1 MGHSKPAPRSDLSPK
16 DSAHRDSA
24 RQDSARVSI
33 GDSNLD
39 PRFSEVSAAVVEHLP
54 HLRAFARSLA
64 ASKDQADDLVG
75 EAVARALAAAH
86 QFRPGTNF
94 KAWIFTILR
103 NAFYTEGR
111 KRWNRVV
118 ALDDNVYNQPSI
130 GPTQEDSLSF
140 CDFRRAFIQLSPRQR
155 EVLMLVGNGDL
166 SYEEVAAHCQCP
178 VGTVKSRVSRARLD
192 LKRMLDEEAMAQ
204 PRRNVPPVANA
215 NLTESLGDTTE
226 IKFRTR
232 RRDRAAEERVVN

>member
-1 MGHSKPAPRSDLSPK
+1 MGHNKSAMHRESSKPD
-16 DSAHRDSA
+16 
-24 RQDSARVSI
+24 V
-33 GDSNLD
+33 GDSNCD

-64 ASKDQADDLVG
+64 GNKDQADDLVG

-118 ALDDNVYNQPSI
+118 ALDDNAYNQPSI
-130 GPTQEDSLSF
+130 GPTQEDSLAF

-166 SYEEVAAHCQCP
+166 SYEEVAAQCQCP

-204 PRRNVPPVANA
+204 PRRSVPPVADA
-215 NLTESLGDTTE
+215 NLTESLSDSRA
-226 IKFRTR
+226 IAIRTR
-232 RRDRAAEERVVN
+232 RRSRTPEVRALVN

>member
-1 MGHSKPAPRSDLSPK
+1 MERIGSSRRADSSSD
-16 DSAHRDSA
+16 DSADRHPTNDTSIE
-24 RQDSARVSI
+24 RQ
-33 GDSNLD
+33 
-39 PRFSEVSAAVVEHLP
+39 FTEVSAAVVEHLP
-54 HLRAFARSLA
+54 HLRAFARSLSS
-64 ASKDQADDLVG
+64 SKDQADDLVS
-75 EAVARALAAAH
+75 EAVARALASAH

-118 ALDDNVYNQPSI
+118 TLDDNIYHQPSV

-155 EVLMLVGNGDL
+155 EVLMLVGNSDL
-166 SYEEVAAHCQCP
+166 SYEEVAAQCHCP

-192 LKRMLDEEAMAQ
+192 LKRLLEDEEMAQ
-204 PRRNVPPVANA
+204 PRRNVPPIAEA
-215 NLTESLGDTTE
+215 NLTEALSVAGV
-226 IKFRTR
+226 R
-232 RRDRAAEERVVN
+232 RSRRKRSESRPIIN

>member
-1 MGHSKPAPRSDLSPK
+1 MEQIGSSRRMESPSDDSADSKPTTSDTNIE
-16 DSAHRDSA
+16 
-24 RQDSARVSI
+24 RQ
-33 GDSNLD
+33 
-39 PRFSEVSAAVVEHLP
+39 FTEVSPAVVEHLP
-54 HLRAFARSLA
+54 HLRAFARSLSS
-64 ASKDQADDLVG
+64 SKDQADDLVS
-75 EAVARALAAAH
+75 EAVARALASAH

-118 ALDDNVYNQPSI
+118 TLDDNLYHQPSV

-155 EVLMLVGNGDL
+155 EVLMLVGNSDL
-166 SYEEVAAHCQCP
+166 SYEEVAAQCHCP

-192 LKRMLDEEAMAQ
+192 LKRLLEDEEMAQ
-204 PRRNVPPVANA
+204 PRRNVPPIADA
-215 NLTESLGDTTE
+215 NLTEALSAAGV
-226 IKFRTR
+226 R
-232 RRDRAAEERVVN
+232 RSRRKRSESRLVN

>member
-1 MGHSKPAPRSDLSPK
+1 MGHSKPASRSDS
-16 DSAHRDSA
+16 SRAT
-24 RQDSARVSI
+24 I
-33 GDSNLD
+33 GDSSVD

-64 ASKDQADDLVG
+64 TSKDQADDLVG

-118 ALDDNVYNQPSI
+118 ALDDSVYNQPSV
-130 GPTQEDSLSF
+130 GPTQEDSLAF

-215 NLTESLGDTTE
+215 DLTESLGDSME
-226 IKFRTR
+226 IKIRDR
-232 RRDRAAEERVVN
+232 RRSRAAEERHVVN

>member
-1 MGHSKPAPRSDLSPK
+1 MGHSKSASRSDSPRSD
-16 DSAHRDSA
+16 SAGNIRDT
-24 RQDSARVSI
+24 
-33 GDSNLD
+33 NCD

-64 ASKDQADDLVG
+64 TSKDQADDLVG

-130 GPTQEDSLSF
+130 GPTQEDSLAF

-166 SYEEVAAHCQCP
+166 SYEEVAEHCQCP

-215 NLTESLGDTTE
+215 NLTESLGDSIE
-226 IKFRTR
+226 IKRLAR
-232 RRDRAAEERVVN
+232 RRGRAVEERRIVN

>member
-1 MGHSKPAPRSDLSPK
+1 MGHPKTASRSDSPRSN
-16 DSAHRDSA
+16 SAGD
-24 RQDSARVSI
+24 I
-33 GDSNLD
+33 GDTNRD

-64 ASKDQADDLVG
+64 TSKDQADDLVG

-130 GPTQEDSLSF
+130 GPTQEDSLAF

-166 SYEEVAAHCQCP
+166 SYEEVAEHCQCP

-215 NLTESLGDTTE
+215 NLTESLGDCGV
-226 IKFRTR
+226 IKRLAR
-232 RRDRAAEERVVN
+232 RRGRGPVERHVVN

>member
-1 MGHSKPAPRSDLSPK
+1 MHNGNASPRNNESGEDPK
-16 DSAHRDSA
+16 
-24 RQDSARVSI
+24 
-33 GDSNLD
+33 
-39 PRFSEVSAAVVEHLP
+39 FSEVSAAVVEHLP

-64 ASKDQADDLVG
+64 SSRDQADDLVG

-118 ALDDNVYNQPSI
+118 PLEDNAYHHPSI
-130 GPTQEDSLSF
+130 GPTQEDSLEF
-140 CDFRRAFIQLSPRQR
+140 CDFRRAFVRLSPRQR

-166 SYEEVAAHCQCP
+166 SYEEVAEHCRCP

-192 LKRMLDEEAMAQ
+192 LKRMLDEETMVP
-204 PRRNVPPVANA
+204 PRRSMPPVANS
-215 NLTESLGDTTE
+215 NLTECLGGDLTPARTE
-226 IKFRTR
+226 PR
-232 RRDRAAEERVVN
+232 RRSRGDHEGRSLVN

>member
-1 MGHSKPAPRSDLSPK
+1 MERIGSSRRMDSLSD
-16 DSAHRDSA
+16 DSADIPPTTSDTNIE
-24 RQDSARVSI
+24 RQ
-33 GDSNLD
+33 
-39 PRFSEVSAAVVEHLP
+39 FTEVSAAVVEHLP
-54 HLRAFARSLA
+54 HLRAFARSLSS
-64 ASKDQADDLVG
+64 SKDQADDLVS
-75 EAVARALAAAH
+75 EAVARALASAH

-118 ALDDNVYNQPSI
+118 TLDDNIYHQPSV

-155 EVLMLVGNGDL
+155 EVLMLVGNSDL
-166 SYEEVAAHCQCP
+166 SYEEVAAQCHCP

-192 LKRMLDEEAMAQ
+192 LKRLLEDEEMAQ
-204 PRRNVPPVANA
+204 PRRNVPPIAEA
-215 NLTESLGDTTE
+215 NLTEALSAAGV
-226 IKFRTR
+226 R
-232 RRDRAAEERVVN
+232 RSRRKRSESRLMN

>member
-1 MGHSKPAPRSDLSPK
+1 MGHSKPASRN
-16 DSAHRDSA
+16 DSSRAT
-24 RQDSARVSI
+24 I
-33 GDSNLD
+33 GDSSVD

-64 ASKDQADDLVG
+64 TSKDQADDLVG

-118 ALDDNVYNQPSI
+118 ALDERARRRGDVPHGRAI
-130 GPTQEDSLSF
+130 VFFPGTVMV
-140 CDFRRAFIQLSPRQR
+140 RRA
-155 EVLMLVGNGDL
+155 
-166 SYEEVAAHCQCP
+166 A
-178 VGTVKSRVSRARLD
+178 ARL
-192 LKRMLDEEAMAQ
+192 KA
-204 PRRNVPPVANA
+204 
-215 NLTESLGDTTE
+215 
-226 IKFRTR
+226 
-232 RRDRAAEERVVN
+232 

>member
-1 MGHSKPAPRSDLSPK
+1 MGHSKSASRSDSPRSH
-16 DSAHRDSA
+16 SAGT
-24 RQDSARVSI
+24 I
-33 GDSNLD
+33 GDTNRD

-64 ASKDQADDLVG
+64 TSKDQADDLVG

-130 GPTQEDSLSF
+130 GPTQEDSLAF

-166 SYEEVAAHCQCP
+166 SYEEVAEHCQCP

-204 PRRNVPPVANA
+204 PRRNVPPVANS
-215 NLTESLGDTTE
+215 NLIESLGDSME
-226 IKFRTR
+226 IKLRS
-232 RRDRAAEERVVN
+232 RRDNRASNEERRVVN

>member
-1 MGHSKPAPRSDLSPK
+1 MGQSKPASRSDSPGGR
-16 DSAHRDSA
+16 SAGD
-24 RQDSARVSI
+24 I
-33 GDSNLD
+33 GDTNRD

-64 ASKDQADDLVG
+64 TNKDQADDLVG

-130 GPTQEDSLSF
+130 GPTQEDSLEF

-166 SYEEVAAHCQCP
+166 SYEEVAEHCQCP

-192 LKRMLDEEAMAQ
+192 LKRMLDEESMAH

-215 NLTESLGDTTE
+215 NLTESLGDSME
-226 IKFRTR
+226 IKIRGR
-232 RRDRAAEERVVN
+232 RRSRPAEERRVVN

>member
-1 MGHSKPAPRSDLSPK
+1 MGFSKPTSRSDSP
-16 DSAHRDSA
+16 ARDS
-24 RQDSARVSI
+24 SKSSI
-33 GDSNLD
+33 GDTNLD

-64 ASKDQADDLVG
+64 TSKDQADDLVG

-130 GPTQEDSLSF
+130 GPTQEDSLAF

-166 SYEEVAAHCQCP
+166 SYEEVAEHCQCP

-192 LKRMLDEEAMAQ
+192 LKRMLDEESMAQ

-215 NLTESLGDTTE
+215 NLTESLGDDSMD
-226 IKFRTR
+226 IKLRSR
-232 RRDRAAEERVVN
+232 RRGRAVEERRVVN

>member
-1 MGHSKPAPRSDLSPK
+1 MGNPKPASRSDSPRSH
-16 DSAHRDSA
+16 SAGN
-24 RQDSARVSI
+24 I
-33 GDSNLD
+33 GDTNRD

-64 ASKDQADDLVG
+64 SSKDQADDLVG

-103 NAFYTEGR
+103 NAYYTEGR

-118 ALDDNVYNQPSI
+118 ALDDNIYNQPSI
-130 GPTQEDSLSF
+130 GPTQEDSLAF

-166 SYEEVAAHCQCP
+166 SYEEVAEHCQCP

-192 LKRMLDEEAMAQ
+192 LKRLLDEESMAQ
-204 PRRNVPPVANA
+204 PRRNVPPVAEA
-215 NLTESLGDTTE
+215 NLTESLGDAIE
-226 IKFRTR
+226 IKRLAR
-232 RRDRAAEERVVN
+232 RRPRAAAERHLVN

>member
-1 MGHSKPAPRSDLSPK
+1 MGQKPATRSESK
-16 DSAHRDSA
+16 S
-24 RQDSARVSI
+24 VGNTSI

-64 ASKDQADDLVG
+64 TSKDQADDLVG

-118 ALDDNVYNQPSI
+118 ALDDNIYNQPSI
-130 GPTQEDSLSF
+130 GPTQEDSLAF
-140 CDFRRAFIQLSPRQR
+140 CDFRRAFIQLTPRQR

-166 SYEEVAAHCQCP
+166 SYEEVAEHCQCP

-192 LKRMLDEEAMAQ
+192 LKRMLDEESMAQ
-204 PRRNVPPVANA
+204 PRRNMPPVANA
-215 NLTESLGDTTE
+215 NLTESLGDSME
-226 IKFRTR
+226 IKVRHR
-232 RRDRAAEERVVN
+232 RRSSRAAEERRVVN

>member
-1 MGHSKPAPRSDLSPK
+1 MEQFGSSRRTESVSDDDSDTKPTSNATNTNIE
-16 DSAHRDSA
+16 
-24 RQDSARVSI
+24 RQ
-33 GDSNLD
+33 
-39 PRFSEVSAAVVEHLP
+39 FTEVSAAVVEHLP

-64 ASKDQADDLVG
+64 SSKDQADDLVS
-75 EAVARALAAAH
+75 EAVARALASAH

-118 ALDDNVYNQPSI
+118 TLDDNFYHQPSVA
-130 GPTQEDSLSF
+130 PTQEDSLSF

-155 EVLMLVGNGDL
+155 EVLMLVGNSDL
-166 SYEEVAAHCQCP
+166 SYEEVAAQCQCP

-192 LKRMLDEEAMAQ
+192 LKRLLEDQEMAQ
-204 PRRNVPPVANA
+204 PRRNVPPISEA
-215 NLTESLGDTTE
+215 NLTEALSAAGV
-226 IKFRTR
+226 R
-232 RRDRAAEERVVN
+232 RSRRKRSESRLVN

>member
-1 MGHSKPAPRSDLSPK
+1 MGHIKPAPRSDSSPANAMGADASK
-16 DSAHRDSA
+16 ATDIS
-24 RQDSARVSI
+24 
-33 GDSNLD
+33 DSNLD

-64 ASKDQADDLVG
+64 TSKDQADDLVG

-130 GPTQEDSLSF
+130 GPTQEDSLAF

-166 SYEEVAAHCQCP
+166 SYEEVAEHCQCP

-215 NLTESLGDTTE
+215 NLTESLGDSME
-226 IKFRTR
+226 IKLRHR
-232 RRDRAAEERVVN
+232 RRSRATEERRVVN

>member
-1 MGHSKPAPRSDLSPK
+1 MERIGSSRRTDSLSDEAAEAEPPARASNIE
-16 DSAHRDSA
+16 
-24 RQDSARVSI
+24 RQ
-33 GDSNLD
+33 
-39 PRFSEVSAAVVEHLP
+39 FSEVSAAVVEHLP
-54 HLRAFARSLA
+54 HLRAFARSLSS
-64 ASKDQADDLVG
+64 SKDQADDLVS
-75 EAVARALAAAH
+75 EAVARALASAH

-118 ALDDNVYNQPSI
+118 TLDDNIYHQPSV

-155 EVLMLVGNGDL
+155 EVLMLVGNSDL
-166 SYEEVAAHCQCP
+166 SYEEVAAQCHCP

-192 LKRMLDEEAMAQ
+192 LKRLLEDEEMAQ
-204 PRRNVPPVANA
+204 PRRNVPPIAEA
-215 NLTESLGDTTE
+215 NLTEALSAAGV
-226 IKFRTR
+226 R
-232 RRDRAAEERVVN
+232 RSRRKRGESRVMN

>member
-1 MGHSKPAPRSDLSPK
+1 MGHSKPASRN
-16 DSAHRDSA
+16 DSSRAT
-24 RQDSARVSI
+24 I
-33 GDSNLD
+33 GDSSVD

-54 HLRAFARSLA
+54 HLRAFTRSLA
-64 ASKDQADDLVG
+64 TSMDQADDLVG

-94 KAWIFTILR
+94 KAWFFTILR

-118 ALDDNVYNQPSI
+118 ALDDSVYNQPSV
-130 GPTQEDSLSF
+130 GPTQEDSLAF

-215 NLTESLGDTTE
+215 NLTESLGDSME
-226 IKFRTR
+226 IKIRGR
-232 RRDRAAEERVVN
+232 RRSRAAEERHVVN

>member
-1 MGHSKPAPRSDLSPK
+1 MGQSKPAPRSNSPRS
-16 DSAHRDSA
+16 SAGTVDDTNR
-24 RQDSARVSI
+24 
-33 GDSNLD
+33 D

-64 ASKDQADDLVG
+64 TSKDQADDLVG

-111 KRWNRVV
+111 KRWNRVI
-118 ALDDNVYNQPSI
+118 ALDDNIYNQPSI
-130 GPTQEDSLSF
+130 GPTQEDSLAF

-166 SYEEVAAHCQCP
+166 SYEEVAEHCRCP

-192 LKRMLDEEAMAQ
+192 LKRMLDEESMAQ
-204 PRRNVPPVANA
+204 PRRNVPPVADA
-215 NLTESLGDTTE
+215 NLTESLGESHE
-226 IKFRTR
+226 IKVRPR
-232 RRDRAAEERVVN
+232 RRGRSADERRVVN

>member
-1 MGHSKPAPRSDLSPK
+1 MGQSKPASRSDSSPRE
-16 DSAHRDSA
+16 SAPR
-24 RQDSARVSI
+24 DSARVSI
-33 GDSNLD
+33 GDSNVD

-130 GPTQEDSLSF
+130 GPTQEDSLAF

-166 SYEEVAAHCQCP
+166 SYEEVAEHCQCP

-215 NLTESLGDTTE
+215 NLTESLGDSTE

-232 RRDRAAEERVVN
+232 RRGRAVEERPVVN

>member
-1 MGHSKPAPRSDLSPK
+1 MERI
-16 DSAHRDSA
+16 DSSRQVDSTSSE
-24 RQDSARVSI
+24 SADTQPTANDTNIER
-33 GDSNLD
+33 
-39 PRFSEVSAAVVEHLP
+39 RFTEVSAAVVEHLP
-54 HLRAFARSLA
+54 HLRAFARSL
-64 ASKDQADDLVG
+64 SSSRDQADDLVS
-75 EAVARALAAAH
+75 EAVARALASAH

-118 ALDDNVYNQPSI
+118 TLDDNVYHQPSV

-155 EVLMLVGNGDL
+155 EVLMLVGNSDL
-166 SYEEVAAHCQCP
+166 SYEEVAAQCHCP

-192 LKRMLDEEAMAQ
+192 LRRLLEDEEMAQ
-204 PRRNVPPVANA
+204 PRRDVPPIAEA
-215 NLTESLGDTTE
+215 NLTEALSVAGV
-226 IKFRTR
+226 R
-232 RRDRAAEERVVN
+232 RSRRKRGESRLIN

>member
-1 MGHSKPAPRSDLSPK
+1 MGHSKPASRN
-16 DSAHRDSA
+16 DSSRAT
-24 RQDSARVSI
+24 I
-33 GDSNLD
+33 GDSSVD

-64 ASKDQADDLVG
+64 TSKDQADDLVG

-111 KRWNRVV
+111 KRWNRIVT
-118 ALDDNVYNQPSI
+118 LDDHAYHQPSV

-140 CDFRRAFIQLSPRQR
+140 CDFRRAFMQLSPRQR

-192 LKRMLDEEAMAQ
+192 LKRLLEDEEMAQ
-204 PRRNVPPVANA
+204 PRRNVPPIAEA
-215 NLTESLGDTTE
+215 NLTEALSVAGV
-226 IKFRTR
+226 R
-232 RRDRAAEERVVN
+232 RSRRKRSEPRLMN

>member
-1 MGHSKPAPRSDLSPK
+1 MGHSKSASRSDSPRSH
-16 DSAHRDSA
+16 SAGT
-24 RQDSARVSI
+24 I
-33 GDSNLD
+33 GDTNRD

-64 ASKDQADDLVG
+64 TSKDQADDLVG

-130 GPTQEDSLSF
+130 GPTQEDSLAF

-166 SYEEVAAHCQCP
+166 SYEEVAEHCQCP

-204 PRRNVPPVANA
+204 PRRNVPPVANS
-215 NLTESLGDTTE
+215 NLTESLGESME
-226 IKFRTR
+226 IKLRS
-232 RRDRAAEERVVN
+232 RRDDRASNEERRVVN

>member
-1 MGHSKPAPRSDLSPK
+1 MGHSKPASRSDSPT
-16 DSAHRDSA
+16 RDSSRA
-24 RQDSARVSI
+24 TI
-33 GDSNLD
+33 GDSSVD

-64 ASKDQADDLVG
+64 TSKDQADDLVG

-130 GPTQEDSLSF
+130 GPTQEDSLEF

-166 SYEEVAAHCQCP
+166 SYEEVAEHCQCP

-192 LKRMLDEEAMAQ
+192 LRRMLDEESMAQ

-215 NLTESLGDTTE
+215 NLTESLGDSME
-226 IKFRTR
+226 IKIRGR
-232 RRDRAAEERVVN
+232 RRGRATEERRVVN

>member
-1 MGHSKPAPRSDLSPK
+1 VRTDPHPDGRASGNDAPN
-16 DSAHRDSA
+16 SA
-24 RQDSARVSI
+24 
-33 GDSNLD
+33 NLD
-39 PRFSEVSAAVVEHLP
+39 HQFTEVSAAVVEHLS

-64 ASKDQADDLVG
+64 PNRDQADDLVG
-75 EAVARALAAAH
+75 EAVARALACAH

-130 GPTQEDSLSF
+130 GPTQEDSLAF

-166 SYEEVAAHCQCP
+166 SYEEVAEHCQCP

-215 NLTESLGDTTE
+215 NLTESLGDSME
-226 IKFRTR
+226 IKLRAR
-232 RRDRAAEERVVN
+232 RRRAAEERRVVN

>member
-1 MGHSKPAPRSDLSPK
+1 MGHSKPASRSDSPTG
-16 DSAHRDSA
+16 DSPTRGSSRAT
-24 RQDSARVSI
+24 I
-33 GDSNLD
+33 GDSSVD

-64 ASKDQADDLVG
+64 TSKDQADDLVG

-130 GPTQEDSLSF
+130 GPTQEDSLEF

-166 SYEEVAAHCQCP
+166 SYEEVAEHCQCP

-192 LKRMLDEEAMAQ
+192 LRRMLDEESMAQ

-215 NLTESLGDTTE
+215 NLTESLGDSME
-226 IKFRTR
+226 IKIRGR
-232 RRDRAAEERVVN
+232 RRGRATEERRVVN

>member
-1 MGHSKPAPRSDLSPK
+1 MGHSKPASHSDSPV
-16 DSAHRDSA
+16 RDSS
-24 RQDSARVSI
+24 RQNIADSSV
-33 GDSNLD
+33 D

-64 ASKDQADDLVG
+64 TSKDQADDLVG

-118 ALDDNVYNQPSI
+118 ALDDNIYNQPSI
-130 GPTQEDSLSF
+130 GPTQEDSLAF
-140 CDFRRAFIQLSPRQR
+140 CDFRRDFIQLSPRQR

-166 SYEEVAAHCQCP
+166 SYEEVAEHCQCP

-192 LKRMLDEEAMAQ
+192 LKRMLDEETMGQ
-204 PRRNVPPVANA
+204 PRRDVPPVANA
-215 NLTESLGDTTE
+215 NLTESLGDSTE
-226 IKFRTR
+226 IKFRVR
-232 RRDRAAEERVVN
+232 RRSRAAPAEERHTVN

>member
-1 MGHSKPAPRSDLSPK
+1 MGNPKPASRSDSPRSH
-16 DSAHRDSA
+16 SAGN
-24 RQDSARVSI
+24 I
-33 GDSNLD
+33 GDTNCD

-64 ASKDQADDLVG
+64 SSKDQADDLVG

-103 NAFYTEGR
+103 NAYYTEGR

-118 ALDDNVYNQPSI
+118 ALDDNIYNQPSI
-130 GPTQEDSLSF
+130 GPTQEDSLAF

-166 SYEEVAAHCQCP
+166 SYEEVAEHCQCP

-192 LKRMLDEEAMAQ
+192 LKRLLDEESMAQ
-204 PRRNVPPVANA
+204 PRRNVPPVAEA
-215 NLTESLGDTTE
+215 NLTESLGDTIE
-226 IKFRTR
+226 IKRLAR
-232 RRDRAAEERVVN
+232 RRHRVAADRHLIN

>member
-1 MGHSKPAPRSDLSPK
+1 MGHSKSASRSDSPRSH
-16 DSAHRDSA
+16 SAGT
-24 RQDSARVSI
+24 I
-33 GDSNLD
+33 GDTNRD

-64 ASKDQADDLVG
+64 TSKDQADDLVG

-130 GPTQEDSLSF
+130 GPTQEDSLAF

-166 SYEEVAAHCQCP
+166 SYEEVAEHCQCP

-204 PRRNVPPVANA
+204 PRRNVPPVANS
-215 NLTESLGDTTE
+215 NLTESLGDSME
-226 IKFRTR
+226 IKLRSR
-232 RRDRAAEERVVN
+232 RNNRASNEERRVVN

>member
-1 MGHSKPAPRSDLSPK
+1 MGHSKPASR
-16 DSAHRDSA
+16 RDSSTPVA
-24 RQDSARVSI
+24 DSTV
-33 GDSNLD
+33 D

-64 ASKDQADDLVG
+64 TSKDQADDLVG
-75 EAVARALAAAH
+75 EAVARALAGAH

-103 NAFYTEGR
+103 NSFYTEGR

-130 GPTQEDSLSF
+130 GPTQEDSLEF

-155 EVLMLVGNGDL
+155 EVLMLVGNSDL
-166 SYEEVAAHCQCP
+166 SYEEVAAQCRCP

-192 LKRMLDEEAMAQ
+192 LKRLLEDQEMAQ

-215 NLTESLGDTTE
+215 NLTESLGDSME
-226 IKFRTR
+226 IEIRGR
-232 RRDRAAEERVVN
+232 RRSRAAEERRVVN

>member
-1 MGHSKPAPRSDLSPK
+1 MGHPKTPSP
-16 DSAHRDSA
+16 
-24 RQDSARVSI
+24 V
-33 GDSNLD
+33 DSNID
-39 PRFSEVSAAVVEHLP
+39 SRFSEVSAAVVEHLP

-64 ASKDQADDLVG
+64 SSRDQADDLVG

-118 ALDDNVYNQPSI
+118 ALDDNIYNQPSI

-166 SYEEVAAHCQCP
+166 SYEEVAEHCHCP

-192 LKRMLDEEAMAQ
+192 LKRILDEELMVQ
-204 PRRNVPPVANA
+204 PRRSVPPVAQA
-215 NLTESLGDTTE
+215 DLTDTLDETPE
-226 IKFRTR
+226 IKIRPR
-232 RRDRAAEERVVN
+232 RRSRSQAEERRVVN